1 MAETLRPGFL
11 VSRRDDATLQ
21 VGLDRRALLPDTPA
35 TRAVL
40 GRLEDG
46 FPVHDLPGSADVLE
60 VLRTHDLVVDSSDL
74 RRGPRAV
81 FAAHG
86 SDAPRRLAARAEATV
101 TVVAMDAEPEL
112 ARWATEVAQLVGA
125 IAIAATTDPDPA
137 ATVAL
142 LLCSAEPDREAL
154 DPLIVTG
161 QPHLPVVTHEGGVR
175 LGPFVVPGVTACLRC
190 VDAHLDEGDGRRGLV
205 LRQLSGTPT
214 PVDPATRTAAA
225 ALAVRDVVA
234 YVDGDRPATWSATTL
249 VGPAPGLEHRAWLR
263 HPHCGCCWDDLL
275 DVTC

>member
-1 MAETLRPGFL
+1 
-11 VSRRDDATLQ
+11 
-21 VGLDRRALLPDTPA
+21 
-35 TRAVL
+35 
-40 GRLEDG
+40 
-46 FPVHDLPGSADVLE
+46 VLE

-74 RRGPRAV
+74 RQGTRAV

-101 TVVAMDAEPEL
+101 TVVAMGAEPEL
-112 ARWATEVAQLVGA
+112 ARWATEVAQLVNA
-125 IAIAATTDPDPA
+125 CAIAATTDPDPA

-154 DPLIVTG
+154 DPLIVSG
-161 QPHLPVVTHEGGVR
+161 QPHLPVVTHEGGAR
-175 LGPFVVPGVTACLRC
+175 LGPFVVPGVSACLRC

-205 LRQLSGTPT
+205 LRQLTGTPT
-214 PVDPATRTAAA
+214 PVDPATRAAAA

-249 VGPAPGLEHRAWLR
+249 AGPAPGLEHRAWLR
-263 HPHCGCCWDDLL
+263 HPHCGCCWGDLL
-275 DVTC
+275 DLTC